1 MSDDTFPQT
10 LAAAQRGDE
19 LAFTELFRSTQPT
32 LLRYLRVV
40 AQDEADDL
48 AAETWVQVVRG
59 LRSFSAEEPAAFRAW
74 VLSIGRHRWLDQLR
88 SRRRR
93 HETAMA
99 AVPEQSAPIDPVEF
113 VYDLMSTE
121 AAIGLIRTL
130 PRDQA
135 EVLMLRY
142 VADLDVPRTAEL
154 LGKQPGAVRVLAHR
168 GLHRLRAALG
178 GVPEQPRRTRSEAV
192 SDPASDAAPGVAEDQ
207 V

>member
-1 MSDDTFPQT
+1 MSDDTFPDT
-10 LAAAQRGDE
+10 LAAAQQGDE
-19 LAFTELFRSTQPT
+19 AAFTELFRAAQPT

-40 AQDEADDL
+40 AQDDADDL

-74 VLSIGRHRWLDQLR
+74 VLSIGRHRWLDHLR

-99 AVPEQSAPIDPVEF
+99 AVPEQAAPADPVAF
-113 VYDLMSTE
+113 VHELMSTE
-121 AAIGLIRTL
+121 AALGLIRTL

-142 VADLDVPRTAEL
+142 VADLDVTRTAEL
-154 LGKQPGAVRVLAHR
+154 LGKQPGAVRVLSHR

-178 GVPEQPRRTRSEAV
+178 GGSGQSQAT
-192 SDPASDAAPGVAEDQ
+192 SDATSAATSDEPPAEDQ